1 MFSTNNQLAFV
12 LAQTV
17 NFGWSNYTPD
27 GKPDRVVQET
37 IAYQCACF
45 VAQHTN
51 LGGDGVEIVEAMN
64 LLDVDR
70 ELSYDDRFNLALK
83 CVEFYGGVK

>member
-1 MFSTNNQLAFV
+1 MFTNNNQLAFV
-12 LAQTV
+12 LTQIV

-27 GKPDRVVQET
+27 GKPDRMVQET

-51 LGGDGVEIVEAMN
+51 AGDAGVEVDEVLEALRIPYEM
-64 LLDVDR
+64 
-70 ELSYDDRFNLALK
+70 SYDDRLNLALNY
-83 CVEFYGGVK
+83 VEFYGGVS